1 MRTIRIQVKPG
12 SHQNEIIQQT
22 DGTYLVRVK
31 ARPIDSQANKAVI
44 ELLSKHFR
52 IAKTRFQIKNG
63 ASSHH
68 KTVVI
73 DD

>member
-12 SHQNEIIQQT
+12 SRQDNITQQT
-22 DGTYLVRVK
+22 NGEYLVRVK
-31 ARPIDSQANKAVI
+31 AKPIDGQANKAVI

>member
-12 SHQNEIIQQT
+12 SRQDNITQQT
-22 DGTYLVRVK
+22 NGEYLVRVK
-31 ARPIDSQANKAVI
+31 AKPVNGQANKAVI

>member
-12 SHQNEIIQQT
+12 SRQDNITQQT
-22 DGTYLVRVK
+22 NGEYLVRVK
-31 ARPIDSQANKAVI
+31 LSQLMAKLTKQSSNYCPI
-44 ELLSKHFR
+44 HFR

-73 DD
+73 DN

>member
-12 SHQNEIIQQT
+12 SRQDNITQQT
-22 DGTYLVRVK
+22 NGEYLVRVK
-31 ARPIDSQANKAVI
+31 AKPIDGQANKAVI

-73 DD
+73 DN

>member
-12 SHQNEIIQQT
+12 SRQDNITQQT
-22 DGTYLVRVK
+22 NGEYLVRVK
-31 ARPIDSQANKAVI
+31 AKPVNGQANKAVI

-52 IAKTRFQIKNG
+52 IAKTRLQIKNG

-73 DD
+73 DN

>member
-12 SHQNEIIQQT
+12 SRQDNITQQT
-22 DGTYLVRVK
+22 NGEYLVRVK
-31 ARPIDSQANKAVI
+31 AKPVNGQANKAVI

-52 IAKTRFQIKNG
+52 IAKTRLQIKNG

-68 KTVVI
+68 KTVVMN
-73 DD
+73 D